1 MRISWEATQYQE
13 AFKKLQKAHQLEI
26 EAIEQ
31 FYTAR
36 EESIVNDNGL
46 NDDKA
51 VMPDS
56 DMDARVKSKNSTS
69 IDI

>member
-1 MRISWEATQYQE
+1 MRVDWIASQYQE
-13 AFKKLQKAHQLEI
+13 AFEKLRRAHSLEI

-36 EESIVNDNGL
+36 EESIANDNGL

-51 VMPDS
+51 VMPDTE
-56 DMDARVKSKNSTS
+56 MDARVKSKNSTP

>member
-1 MRISWEATQYQE
+1 MRLSWESSQYQE
-13 AFKKLQKAHQLEI
+13 AFKKLQRAHQLEI

-31 FYTAR
+31 FHTAR
-36 EESIVNDNGL
+36 EESIANDNGL

-51 VMPDS
+51 VMPDT
-56 DMDARVKSKNSTS
+56 DMDARVKSKNSTP